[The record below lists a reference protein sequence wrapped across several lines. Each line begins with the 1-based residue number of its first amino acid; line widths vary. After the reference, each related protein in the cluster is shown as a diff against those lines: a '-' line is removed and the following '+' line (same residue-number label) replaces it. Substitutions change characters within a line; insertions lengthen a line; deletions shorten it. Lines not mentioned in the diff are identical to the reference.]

1 MASLTLHIMTFARI
15 SPFVFLSLLAC
26 NSEDNSAAVPE
37 VVPDSVHIARA
48 LAGLRPQVEVE
59 GRPAARW
66 SLAERMEH
74 YKVPGL
80 SVAII
85 SGGKVVWAGGFG
97 VKEAGTADSV
107 TATTLFQAASISKPV
122 TATAMLKLVSE
133 GKVALD
139 TNVNVYLKS
148 WQVPDNKFTA
158 MEKVT
163 LRRIASHSAGLTVH
177 GFPGYAAGAPVPTVV
192 QVLNGAKPANTAAV
206 RVDTTPGAIWRY
218 AGGGTTIEQLLL
230 TDVTGETFPALMKR
244 LVLDPAGM
252 TNSTYEQPLP
262 EARWAD
268 AARGYRADGKM
279 IEGRWHTYPEM
290 AAAGLWTTP
299 TDLAKWALAIAG
311 ARAGADTTVLP
322 RAIVDQMLTVQKG
335 SFGIGPSVEGSGRSF
350 RFGHGGA
357 NEGYRANL
365 TYYPEAG
372 VGVAVM
378 TNSDRGDDL
387 SSELQYAIADE
398 YDWPDY
404 APQKIRAVV
413 RDSASLAP
421 FAGTYTLSFNR
432 QTFPLTVTLD
442 GGTLN
447 FKFPFT
453 PDKVELIPADSA
465 AGFHTADRG
474 WRVEFAGDSV
484 KIHVDSTTVIPG
496 KRN

>member
-1 MASLTLHIMTFARI
+1 MRFLHLPLVLLLTAI
-15 SPFVFLSLLAC
+15 AC
-26 NSEDNSAAVPE
+26 SSGDNSATAVP

-48 LAGLRPQVEVE
+48 IASLRPQVEIE
-59 GRPAARW
+59 GRPDQRW
-66 SLAERMEH
+66 SLSERMAH

-85 SGGKVVWAGGFG
+85 SGGKIVWAGGFG

-107 TATTLFQAASISKPV
+107 TASTLFQAASISKPV
-122 TATAMLKLVSE
+122 AATGMLRLVSE

-139 TNVNVYLKS
+139 TNVNQYLKS

-158 MEKVT
+158 TEKVT

-177 GFPGYAAGAPVPTVV
+177 GFPGYEAGTPVPTVV
-192 QVLNGAKPANTAAV
+192 QVLNGSKPANTAPV

-218 AGGGTTIEQLLL
+218 AGGGTTVEQLLM

-252 TNSTYEQPLP
+252 TSSTYEQPLP
-262 EARWAD
+262 EARWPE
-268 AARGYRADGKM
+268 AARGYRGDGTMVK
-279 IEGRWHTYPEM
+279 GQWHTYPEM

-299 TDLAKWALAIAG
+299 TDLAKWALAIAAAHKG
-311 ARAGADTTVLP
+311 GDTTLLP
-322 RAIVDQMLTVQKG
+322 RAIAEQMLTVQKG
-335 SFGIGPSVEGSGRSF
+335 SFGIGPSLDGSGRAF

-365 TYYPEAG
+365 LYYPEAG
-372 VGVAVM
+372 VGIAVM

-387 SSELQYAIADE
+387 VSELEYAIAAE
-398 YDWPDY
+398 YDWPDF
-404 APQKIRAVV
+404 APRKIRAVV

-421 FAGTYTLSFNR
+421 FVGTYTLSFNR

-442 GGTLN
+442 SGTLN

-453 PDKVELIPADSA
+453 PDPVELVPSDSA
-465 AGFHTADRG
+465 GGFHTADRG
-474 WRVEFAGDSV
+474 WKVEFIGDSV
-484 KIHVDSTTVIPG
+484 KISVDSTTVIPG
-496 KRN
+496 KRK